1 MGRAIASIG
10 KGFYGYGSGPIQL
23 DDLNCVGK
31 QSNIGHCSHIG
42 WR

>member
-10 KGFYGYGSGPIQL
+10 EGFCGYGSGRIQL
-23 DDLNCVGK
+23 DDLNCVVK
-31 QSNIGHCSHIG
+31 ESNIGRCSHIE